1 MLDKLTKT
9 VNPNTQHSP
18 PNAQSAMNDIFAKC
32 DTNDGYFGMFR
43 SMGDRYFTMPV
54 MDPVPGTATTFNGR
68 KCIQW
73 SINNY
78 LGLAQSEEIRQV
90 AIEAAKKYS
99 TSAPMGSRMMTG
111 NTQRHIELENEF
123 ASYLKKES
131 AVLFN
136 YGYLGVLGTIQALVG
151 KDDIILIDKLS
162 HASMVDAMFL
172 SQGKFRVFRH
182 NDMNSL
188 EEHLKHLNRDRKGG
202 ILVMTEGVFGMQGDL
217 AKLDDI
223 VALKDKY
230 EARLFIDDAHGF
242 GVMGDYGRGTASYF
256 GVHDKVDVYFGTFAK
271 AYASIGGVTAT
282 KTNVA
287 EWIRYN
293 ARSQVFAKSLPM
305 IYVETLHKTLEI
317 IRTDENRRA
326 RMWEVSK
333 RLRNGLRALGYNV
346 GDVPSPIVP
355 VYVPM
360 GDLQVGMQIVIRLRE
375 LGVFVTGVTYP
386 VVPKGVILFRMIP
399 TAAHSDEEVDAT
411 INAYKQVRDELKLNL
426 TAVKEAVETE

>member
-1 MLDKLTKT
+1 MKD
-9 VNPNTQHSP
+9 V
-18 PNAQSAMNDIFAKC
+18 FAKC

-54 MDPVPGTATTFNGR
+54 LDPVPGTATVFNGQ

-78 LGLAQSEEIRQV
+78 LGLAQSDEIKQV
-90 AIEAAKKYS
+90 AVEAAKKYS

-111 NTQRHIELENEF
+111 NTKRHTELEAAF
-123 ASYLKKES
+123 ADYLQKES

-136 YGYLGVLGTIQALVG
+136 YGYLGVLGTIQALIG
-151 KDDIILIDKLS
+151 KDDVILIDKLS
-162 HASMVDAMFL
+162 HASMVDAML
-172 SQGKFRVFRH
+172 GAQGKFRVFRH
-182 NDMNSL
+182 NDMSSL
-188 EEHLKHLNRDRKGG
+188 EDHLKHLNRDRKGG

-230 EARLFIDDAHGF
+230 DARLFIDDAHGF
-242 GVMGDYGRGTASYF
+242 GVMGDHGRGTASHF

-282 KTNVA
+282 KTSVA

-305 IYVETLHKTLEI
+305 IYVETLHRTLEI
-317 IRTDENRRA
+317 IRTDETRRK
-326 RMWEVSK
+326 RMWEVAK
-333 RLRNGLRALGYNV
+333 KLRSGLLELGFNV

-360 GDLQVGMQIVIRLRE
+360 GDMQIGMQIVIRLRE

-386 VVPKGVILFRMIP
+386 VVPKGIILFRMIP
-399 TAAHSDEEVDAT
+399 TAAHSDEEIAT
-411 INAYKQVRDELKLNL
+411 TVNAYKQVRDELKLNL
-426 TAVKEAVETE
+426 SAVKETVAVDED

>member
-1 MLDKLTKT
+1 MKD
-9 VNPNTQHSP
+9 V
-18 PNAQSAMNDIFAKC
+18 FAKC

-54 MDPVPGTATTFNGR
+54 LDPVPGTTTVFNGQ

-111 NTQRHIELENEF
+111 NTKYHVELEEKF
-123 ASYLKKES
+123 AEYLQKEA

-136 YGYLGVLGTIQALVG
+136 YGYLGVQGTIQSLIG

-162 HASMVDAMFL
+162 HASMLDAMFL
-172 SQGKFRVFRH
+172 TNAKFRVFRH

-188 EEHLKHLNRDRKGG
+188 EDHLKHLNRDRKGG
-202 ILVMTEGVFGMQGDL
+202 ILVMTEGVYGMMGDL
-217 AKLDDI
+217 AKLDEI

-230 EARLFIDDAHGF
+230 DARLFIDDAHGF
-242 GVMGDYGRGTASYF
+242 GVMGEQGRGTASYF

-282 KTNVA
+282 KHNVA

-293 ARSQVFAKSLPM
+293 SRSQVFAKSLPM
-305 IYVETLHKTLEI
+305 IYVETLHKTLDI
-317 IRTDENRRA
+317 IRNDTSRRN
-326 RMWEVSK
+326 RMWEVAK
-333 RLRNGLRALGYNV
+333 KLRNGLLELGYNV

-355 VYVPM
+355 VYVPA
-360 GDLQVGMQIVIRLRE
+360 GDAQVGMQLVIRLRE
-375 LGVFVTGVTYP
+375 LGVFVTGVVYP
-386 VVPKGVILFRMIP
+386 VVPKGIILFRMIP
-399 TAAHSDEEVDAT
+399 TAAHTDEEIQTTVDA
-411 INAYKQVRDELKLNL
+411 YKKVRDELGLKLEG
-426 TAVKEAVETE
+426 VKEVAAAEE

>member
-1 MLDKLTKT
+1 MKD
-9 VNPNTQHSP
+9 VFS
-18 PNAQSAMNDIFAKC
+18 KC
-32 DTNDGYFGMFR
+32 DTNEGYFGMFR

-54 MDPVPGTATTFNGR
+54 LDPIPGTTTVFNGQ

-78 LGLAQSEEIRQV
+78 LGLAQNEEIKQV

-99 TSAPMGSRMMTG
+99 TSSPMGSRMMTG
-111 NTQRHIELENEF
+111 NSQRHIDLENKF
-123 ASYLKKES
+123 ADYLQKES

-136 YGYLGVLGTIQALVG
+136 YGYMGVQGTIQSLIG

-162 HASMVDAMFL
+162 HASMLDAMFL
-172 SQGKFRVFRH
+172 SQAKFRVFRH

-188 EEHLKHLNRDRKGG
+188 EDHLRHLNRDRKGG
-202 ILVMTEGVFGMQGDL
+202 ILVMTEGVFGMMGDL

-242 GVMGDYGRGTASYF
+242 GVMGDHGRGTASHF
-256 GVHDKVDVYFGTFAK
+256 GVHDKVDVCFGTFAK

-282 KTNVA
+282 NTNVA

-293 ARSQVFAKSLPM
+293 SRSQVFAKSLPM
-305 IYVETLHKTLEI
+305 IYVETLHKTLDI
-317 IRTDENRRA
+317 IRNDETRRK
-326 RMWEVSK
+326 RMWEVTK
-333 RLRNGLRALGYNV
+333 KLRNGLLELGYNV

-360 GDLQVGMQIVIRLRE
+360 GDMQVGMQLVIRLRE
-375 LGVFVTGVTYP
+375 LGVFVTGVVYP

-399 TAAHSDEEVDAT
+399 TAAHSDEEIDITV
-411 INAYKQVRDELKLNL
+411 NAYKQVRDELKLNL
-426 TAVKEAVETE
+426 SAVKETVAVEEE